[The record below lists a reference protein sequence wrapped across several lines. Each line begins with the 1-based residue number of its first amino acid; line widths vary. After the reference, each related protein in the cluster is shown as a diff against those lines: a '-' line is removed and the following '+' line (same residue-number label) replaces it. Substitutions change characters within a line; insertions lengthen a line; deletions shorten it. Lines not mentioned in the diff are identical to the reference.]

1 MLPRSRS
8 RSLAAAALGVLL
20 SLGIALPASAAPEAP
35 DSLDAAQ
42 QLVKEV
48 AAGAIVSTLGD
59 TLGSSFAGAWLDPVT
74 SDLVVAITD
83 PAAVEQVRAAGAE
96 PRLVAR
102 NLQALQSVMSLLD
115 SRSAAVPDSVTGWY
129 VDPASNSVVV
139 SATDPAAAKAFTSGQ
154 DAVRIERVDARP
166 VPLAGLRGGDTMT
179 SNSGQRCSVGFNAIS
194 GGIRYIITAGHCT
207 KQGGTWTGPD
217 GRPIGPAAES
227 SFPGDD
233 FGLVEV
239 TSSAWEQTDDVG
251 TGSGNLTVT
260 GDSPAPVG
268 SKVCMSGSTS
278 GFHCGQVKAV
288 GETVNYGNGDVVR
301 GLTRTSVCAEPG
313 DSGGPFLTG
322 TEAQGM
328 LSGGTG
334 GCLLGGQ
341 SYFQPV
347 QEVLTTYGLTLITGR
362 AAADNS
368 RS

>member
-1 MLPRSRS
+1 MLPRSRP
-8 RSLAAAALGVLL
+8 RSLAATALGVLL
-20 SLGIALPASAAPEAP
+20 SLGIALPASAAQETP
-35 DSLDAAQ
+35 DPVDAAQ
-42 QLVKEV
+42 QLVKAV
-48 AAGAIVSTLGD
+48 AAGGIVPTLGD
-59 TLGSSFAGAWLDPVT
+59 ALGSSFAGAWLDPAT

-83 PAAVEQVRAAGAE
+83 PAAVQQVRDAGAQ
-96 PRLVAR
+96 PRLVSR
-102 NLQALQSVMSLLD
+102 NLLTLQGVMGLLD
-115 SRSAAVPDSVTGWY
+115 SRSVGVPDSVTGWY

-139 SATDPAAAKAFTSGQ
+139 STTDPEAAKAFTAGQ
-154 DAVRIERVDARP
+154 DSVRIERVDARP
-166 VPLAGLRGGDTMT
+166 IPLAGLRGGDTIT
-179 SNSGQRCSVGFNAIS
+179 SDTGQRCSVGFNAIS
-194 GGIRYIITAGHCT
+194 GGTRYIITAGHCT
-207 KQGGTWTGPD
+207 KNGGTWSGPD

-239 TSSAWEQTDDVG
+239 TSSSWEQTHDVG
-251 TGSGNLTVT
+251 AGNGNFTVT

-347 QEVLTTYGLTLITGR
+347 QEVLTTYGLTLITGS

-368 RS
+368 D